1 MNEARRMQ
9 PYYSALVAREA
20 AKYRTVAR
28 SSNPQPRKNGN
39 IKFEMGG
46 SLYQLPPY
54 SGSNP
59 AGSPAGFNRYD
70 R

>member
-1 MNEARRMQ
+1 MNERKYP
-9 PYYSALVAREA
+9 PYFSAISAREA
-20 AKYRTVAR
+20 AKYNTVPRA
-28 SSNPQPRKNGN
+28 SNKKPRKNGN
-39 IKFEMGG
+39 IMFEIGG
-46 SLYQLPPY
+46 SLYQLAPY